1 MKKVR
6 ITGVVP
12 AAGRGTRLW
21 PYPCPKE
28 LFPIG
33 YEEYNINGMIQK
45 RPKVIS
51 HYLIERMVAA
61 GAYRII
67 FILGENKQDVMRYYG
82 DGRRFNAEI
91 VYRYQEEPK
100 GMPYALDLARNLAAG
115 DVVIFGMPDVI
126 FDPKDAFAQLLD
138 RHFADQNDLTLGLFP
153 TTTPQKFGMVEL
165 DAEGHVT
172 SVIDKPQRTTL
183 KYLWG
188 LAVWSDAF
196 ANELSKFIDMN
207 RASEQEIVLGDAFG
221 LAINDGLKVKGTI
234 FQTGRYIDIGTPEG
248 LDEAIR
254 TFSILTAI
262 EATSGPA

>member
-1 MKKVR
+1 MNKVN

-33 YEEYNINGMIQK
+33 YEEYNIHGTVQK

-61 GAYRII
+61 GASRII
-67 FILGENKQDVMRYYG
+67 IILGENKQDIMRYYG

-100 GMPYALDLARNLAAG
+100 GMPYALDLARNLAQG
-115 DVVIFGMPDVI
+115 NVVIFGMPDVI
-126 FDPKDAFAQLLD
+126 FEPKDAFEQLL
-138 RHFADQNDLTLGLFP
+138 HMHSIEHNDLTLGLFP

-165 DAEGHVT
+165 DAEGNVVQ
-172 SVIDKPQRTTL
+172 VIDKPQRTTL

-196 ANELSKFIDMN
+196 ADTLSKFIELN
-207 RASEQEIVLGDAFG
+207 RASEQEVVLGDAFC
-221 LAINDGLKVKGTI
+221 LAINDGLKAKGSI
-234 FQTGRYIDIGTPEG
+234 LRSGRYIDIGSPEG

-262 EATSGPA
+262 EATG